1 MAILIALD
9 YGTRRVGIAESDPL
23 QIIASPLCTL
33 SPIEALSFLGKKCH
47 DETVEAIVIGEP
59 HHTHSIE
66 ESVEVEKD
74 IVVFIERLKDVIPP
88 EVKIERYDERFTS
101 MIASRAL
108 VAGGMK
114 KSRRQEKGV
123 LDMTSATI
131 ILQDYMQSRR

>member
-9 YGTRRVGIAESDPL
+9 YGTRRVGIATSDPM

-33 SPIEALSFLGKKCH
+33 SPDDTLALLEKKCR
-47 DETVEAIVIGEP
+47 EEEVEAIVIGEP
-59 HHTHSIE
+59 HHTHSVE
-66 ESVEVEKD
+66 EEVEVEKD
-74 IVVFIERLKDVIPP
+74 IAAFIERLKSVVPHM
-88 EVKIERYDERFTS
+88 VKIERYDERFTS

-131 ILQDYMQSRR
+131 ILQDYMQSR

>member
-9 YGTRRVGIAESDPL
+9 YGTRRVGIAESDPM

-33 SPIEALSFLGKKCH
+33 SPDETLALMEKKCH
-47 DETVEAIVIGEP
+47 EEHVEAIVIGEP
-59 HHTHSIE
+59 HHTHSIDE
-66 ESVEVEKD
+66 EVEVEKD
-74 IVVFIERLKDVIPP
+74 IVAFIERLRAVVPHT
-88 EVKIERYDERFTS
+88 VKIERYDERFTS

-114 KSRRQEKGV
+114 KSRRREKGV

-131 ILQDYMQSRR
+131 ILQDYMQHR